1 MERVNCVATGVH
13 GLDNTGS
20 ARYIELRLLVH
31 YGVGGRG
38 ICVSSSSLSASLSLS
53 LSVCHLVQYPLGA
66 AKRRRRIKT
75 SSQLTNNPKQFG
87 WPDRICAEGPLS
99 RVHTGKLG
107 TGENAVYIC
116 ESRWRYLRLGDVMAR
131 LHHDGNEIKDLF
143 IFKIKFLYIYM
154 YMYINN
160 TILACN
166 RYLPKRK
173 KKKRR
178 IDRFPARSVCSRS
191 VGLLDTR
198 WSISRNKAERG
209 RGSWWVEART
219 YFCAGWLRRR

>member
-53 LSVCHLVQYPLGA
+53 LSACHLVQYPLGA

-99 RVHTGKLG
+99 RVHTGINWEQEKML
-107 TGENAVYIC
+107 YIYVSHV
-116 ESRWRYLRLGDVMAR
+116 EGIYVWGGVMAR

-143 IFKIKFLYIYM
+143 IFKIKFLYIY
-154 YMYINN
+154 IC
-160 TILACN
+160 TCI
-166 RYLPKRK
+166 
-173 KKKRR
+173 
-178 IDRFPARSVCSRS
+178 
-191 VGLLDTR
+191 
-198 WSISRNKAERG
+198 
-209 RGSWWVEART
+209 
-219 YFCAGWLRRR
+219 